1 MATTRLRVPLPWLRL
16 VLTFGALLLLTLL
29 LMQARL
35 RLNPGLAEPSRD
47 AVLSLDPPLPPWMP
61 APTSLDISGRC
72 ALDTRRVELS
82 LNGTTLTT
90 EASSGRFRFQGVSLA
105 PGRNVLQLTEGT
117 PPRVTVQ
124 KVEVLGIPPPR
135 RILSLEAV
143 KEGSILRVESVFP
156 REQASSLDLLSA
168 DTNDVLARVFQPV
181 LLNSVPL
188 DHLIRQSSFAPTPT
202 VSEAG
207 VTLSKAIVLS
217 RRAHPVFEG
226 LVLRSRDG
234 FPFSQ
239 ATDELIVKNPGLALR
254 SVHPLPNVLEGGVA
268 TWKATVEGPV
278 LEAEIRL
285 AFSDETG
292 PLWPLSRFSQQ
303 LARLR
308 AALPSILLAPGPEL
322 LLLVAA
328 FFLLARRQ
336 VRASLPALPAKS
348 PVPRSLVQLFDTELP
363 QARRTLLL
371 AEWLVAFT
379 LVVPLIELL
388 LLLKVPP
395 RPFPPA
401 LWPFVVTLVAL
412 VGSLMVRGLFP
423 AFHSR
428 WGGILAAPWRASAF
442 LLLVTV
448 LLPSP
453 TEHALWGLR
462 LFMASSLLGLALSP
476 LVLQRPGRARPGGEW
491 RRLVLLPG
499 LLVYALCMPALGAQ
513 AREQHIPLV
522 WEALRSSSALPE
534 MLGHA
539 LLLGLLALLAS
550 TSAQQ
555 ERRPEPWVGALLF
568 AGYVVGLHERVG
580 GWTLPALLG
589 LALFPTVLLLPP
601 PRREAL
607 LAGRSKVLALRKRW
621 LEELPVTWLQ
631 QMHASLEALGGKLAK
646 GDLSL
651 DDYRGRVAKLEQQL
665 AEVEKKF
672 SLEGTAAR
680 NLVLAHGPLPGDWEN
695 AKLAMRLG
703 IFFSLPVTLAYSAWG
718 LTHAFSLKGLGFL
731 LIFYSVNVL
740 ASAALFGF
748 FFTCIRGRT
757 GLRKALWASLVTQLC
772 LLPAWL
778 EVLSR
783 THDSTLFLFSLLHAM
798 MIFLMLGLCFDWLV
812 ARAAWRDGFRWRDFL
827 GLSGLT
833 TVAAS
838 LSLLGASLATTFGAA
853 LTGQLSKTVMQLVGM
868 TAG

>member
-1 MATTRLRVPLPWLRL
+1 MATSRLRVPHPWLRL
-16 VLTFGALLLLTLL
+16 VLTFGALLLMTLL

-35 RLNPGLAEPSRD
+35 RTHPSLAEPSRD
-47 AVLSLDPPLPPWMP
+47 AVLSLEPPLPRWMP
-61 APTSLDISGRC
+61 TPTSLDISGRC

-90 EASSGRFRFQGVSLA
+90 EASSGHFRFQGVPLA
-105 PGRNVLQLTEGT
+105 PGRNVLQFTAGT
-117 PPRVTVQ
+117 PPWVTVQ

-135 RILSLEAV
+135 RVLSLEAV
-143 KEGSILRVESVFP
+143 KEGSILQVESVFP
-156 REQASSLDLLSA
+156 REQASSLDLLSD

-188 DHLIRQSSFAPTPT
+188 DHLIRQSPLAPTLA
-202 VSEAG
+202 VSDSGA
-207 VTLSKAIVLS
+207 TLSKAIVLS

-234 FPFSQ
+234 FPFSRT
-239 ATDELIVKNPGLALR
+239 TDEFIVKSPGLALR
-254 SVHPLPNVLEGGVA
+254 SVHPLPNVLEDGVGR
-268 TWKATVEGPV
+268 WKATGEGPAR
-278 LEAEIRL
+278 EAEIRL
-285 AFSDETG
+285 AFSGKTG

-308 AALPSILLAPGPEL
+308 AALPAILLAPGPEL

-328 FFLLARRQ
+328 FFLLALRQ
-336 VRASLPALPAKS
+336 VRAALPAKP

-371 AEWLVAFT
+371 AEWLVAFA

-388 LLLKVPP
+388 LLLKGPLGRLPP
-395 RPFPPA
+395 V
-401 LWPFVVTLVAL
+401 LWPFMVALVAL
-412 VGSLMVRGLFP
+412 VGGLMVRGLFP

-428 WGGILAAPWRASAF
+428 WGGLLAAPWRASAF
-442 LLLVTV
+442 LLLVTL
-448 LLPSP
+448 LLPTP

-499 LLVYALCMPALGAQ
+499 LLAYALSMPALSAQ

-522 WEALRSSSALPE
+522 WEALRSATALPE
-534 MLGHA
+534 ILGHA
-539 LLLGLLALLAS
+539 LFLGLLALLANAS
-550 TSAQQ
+550 EQQ
-555 ERRPEPWVGALLF
+555 ERRSAPWVGALLF
-568 AGYVVGLHERVG
+568 AGYVAGLHDRVG
-580 GWTLPALLG
+580 GWALPALLG

-601 PRREAL
+601 PRRETL

-631 QMHASLEALGGKLAK
+631 QMHAAIEVLGGKLAK
-646 GDLSL
+646 GELSL
-651 DDYRGRVAKLEQQL
+651 DDYRERVSKLEQQL
-665 AEVEKKF
+665 ADVEKKF
-672 SLEGTAAR
+672 SFEGTAAR
-680 NLVLAHGPLPGDWEN
+680 ELVLAHGPLPGDWEN

-703 IFFSLPVTLAYSAWG
+703 VFFSLPVTLAYSAWG
-718 LTHAFSLKGLGFL
+718 LTHSFSLKGLGFL

-778 EVLSR
+778 DVLSR
-783 THDSTLFLFSLLHAM
+783 TNDLTLFLFSLLHSM

-812 ARAAWRDGFRWRDFL
+812 ARQAWGDDFRWRSFL
-827 GLSGLT
+827 GLSGLS

-838 LSLLGASLATTFGAA
+838 LSLLGASLATTFGSA
-853 LTGQLSKTVMQLVGM
+853 LTGQLSKTVMQFVGM
-868 TAG
+868 AAG